1 MSEQKRLYSPKEI
14 KRVMKAHQL
23 QFNKNLGQNFLMDGN
38 IVRKIVEKAEVSKED
53 VVIEIGPGIGTLTE
67 ELLLK
72 AKRVIAIEIDDSLIP
87 VLADNFADQENFT
100 VIHEDALKV
109 DYAQLIEVYGQGAP
123 IKVVANLPYYI
134 TTPLISQLLT
144 TDLPIESCTVMV
156 QKEVAERIVAKPS
169 SKEYGSLSLYVD
181 CFADASVVLQAPK
194 EVFMP
199 QPKVDSMVV
208 KMVAKDGP
216 KDVDRDALTR
226 LIHQSFQQRRKTIVN
241 AISSAGDI
249 DKKALRQVL
258 DELGLSP
265 KLRPENLSLDD
276 YINICRKLS

>member
-14 KRVMKAHQL
+14 KRIMKAHQL

-100 VIHEDALKV
+100 LIHEDALKV
-109 DYAQLIEVYGQGAP
+109 DYAQLIEAYGQGTS

-144 TDLPIESCTVMV
+144 TGLPIESCTVMV
-156 QKEVAERIVAKPS
+156 QKEVADRIVAKPS

-241 AISSAGDI
+241 ALSSAGDI

-258 DELGLSP
+258 DELDLSP

-276 YINICRKLS
+276 YINICRKLG